1 MSEHYVVTSQRVAGH
16 LMTLGFVLKG
26 IGSNRKFPERN
37 VFFFNNTEHLQR
49 AITVFNESRAAV
61 GTKTNE

>member
-37 VFFFNNTEHLQR
+37 VFFFNNTEYLQR

-61 GTKTNE
+61 RTKTNE